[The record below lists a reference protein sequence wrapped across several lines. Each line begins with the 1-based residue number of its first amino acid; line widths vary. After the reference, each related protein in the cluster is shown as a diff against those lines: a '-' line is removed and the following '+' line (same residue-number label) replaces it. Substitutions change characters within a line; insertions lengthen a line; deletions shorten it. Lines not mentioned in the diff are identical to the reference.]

1 MPLTPIAEFAQK
13 GKTNPVY
20 ARLAEICEK
29 YKGLWSTEA
38 EAYLLA
44 NADKL

>member
-1 MPLTPIAEFAQK
+1 MSLIPISEFVQK
-13 GKTNPVY
+13 GKTYPDY
-20 ARLAEICEK
+20 ARLAEICNK

-44 NADKL
+44 NSDKL